1 MVECSAIKEVSIL
14 CPFPQGSGIIMEE
27 GMRRAEA
34 VGDHKETVFLL
45 IAWQAVA
52 RRNSQCL

>member
-1 MVECSAIKEVSIL
+1 MEYSAIKEISISG
-14 CPFPQGSGIIMEE
+14 PFPQGSGIIMEE
-27 GMRRAEA
+27 PEV

-52 RRNSQCL
+52 LMNSQRL